1 MAETIPDSIDIID
14 GHYYFE
20 GRAAAYLIRD
30 REEAAFVDNITQY
43 SIPYLLETLEKRGMT
58 PEQVR
63 YAIVTH
69 IHLDHSGGTAE
80 LMKHCPNAT
89 VLCHPRA
96 ARHLIDPT
104 RLEQSARPVY
114 GDEAFDKL
122 YGTIE
127 PVAED
132 RVRIMEDGES
142 VALGDRT
149 LSFYDSPGHARH
161 HHVIHDSATHS
172 VFAGDAFGTAYAQLQ
187 HGSKPFMNYV
197 CAPPEFDPDAATSTI
212 QRIVDLNPEHVWTT
226 HFGAAPD
233 IAYGAEQQYRSVEK
247 FQALSRRAA
256 ESDLE
261 GDALQSFCL
270 AECHAIIRDELTL
283 AGLDMANAQ
292 VYKWSTTELSV
303 TSQGVAVLA
312 QRLRKG

>member
-1 MAETIPDSIDIID
+1 MANTIPDSIDIID
-14 GHYYFE
+14 GHYFFE

-30 REEAAFVDNITQY
+30 GEEAAFVDNITQF
-43 SIPYLLETLEKRGMT
+43 SIPYLLETLEKRGLS

-63 YAIVTH
+63 YAIITH

-80 LMKHCPNAT
+80 LVKHCPNAT

-96 ARHLIDPT
+96 ARHIIDPT
-104 RLEQSARPVY
+104 RLEQSARPIY

-122 YGTIE
+122 YGTID
-127 PVAED
+127 PVDEK
-132 RVRIMEDGES
+132 RVRIMEDGDS
-142 VALGDRT
+142 VALGNRT
-149 LSFYDSPGHARH
+149 LTFHDSPGHARH

-197 CAPPEFDPDAATSTI
+197 CAPPEFDPEAAASTI

-226 HFGAAPD
+226 HFGAVPD
-233 IAYGAEQQYRSVEK
+233 IAYGAEQQLRSVEK
-247 FQALSRRAA
+247 FAALSKRAA
-256 ESDLE
+256 ESDLMDE
-261 GDALQSFCL
+261 ALQDYCNH
-270 AECHAIIRDELTL
+270 ECYNIIRDELSI
-283 AGLDMANAQ
+283 AGLDMTNAQ
-292 VYKWSTTELSV
+292 VYKWSTTELNV

-312 QRLRKG
+312 QRIRKQ